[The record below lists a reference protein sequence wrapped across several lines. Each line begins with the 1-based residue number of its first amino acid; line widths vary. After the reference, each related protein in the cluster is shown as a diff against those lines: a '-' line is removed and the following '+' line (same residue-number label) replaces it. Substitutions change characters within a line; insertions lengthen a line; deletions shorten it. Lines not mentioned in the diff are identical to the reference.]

1 MRNTETK
8 QRKVAPE
15 PRPLQAGLW
24 AVFIGV
30 TGLLAT
36 FVVVVILWKDESGL
50 AALTAVASSIAAILS
65 GYFGYQR
72 GRRRR

>member
-1 MRNTETK
+1 MRHTETQ
-8 QRKVAPE
+8 QREAASE
-15 PRPLQAGLW
+15 PRTFQAGLW

-50 AALTAVASSIAAILS
+50 AALTALASSIAAILS
-65 GYFGYQR
+65 G
-72 GRRRR
+72 